1 MMQFQGF
8 KPEAMNRIAK
18 ALGHEGDMGGFQ
30 DFLEKNPEKKD
41 MMEGF
46 NKKAVQMMQGGYV
59 KGYAP
64 GGFIDPTID
73 KFGPGMVD
81 PRIPNFNDGQLRF
94 PNQIVDVQENSAPST
109 IETDTPTTSV
119 FRFLNSSTSVL
130 NPMISVG
137 QTNVKSNG

>member
-1 MMQFQGF
+1 MMEFQGF

-18 ALGHEGDMGGFQ
+18 ALGHDGDMGGFQ

-81 PRIPNFNDGQLRF
+81 PRIPNFNDGQTRL
-94 PNQIVDVQENSAPST
+94 PNQFADALGNLIGQNNSNSSGQKTLTFAPP
-109 IETDTPTTSV
+109 PTGTSV
-119 FRFLNSSTSVL
+119 IPKLQHL
-130 NPMISVG
+130 L
-137 QTNVKSNG
+137 